1 MKKLE
6 AVIQP
11 YLLDDVKQ
19 ALDKL
24 GIDGMTVSDVR
35 GHGRHNGHRQVYRG
49 QEYTVDVLP
58 QIKIEVV
65 VSDDQVEELVTT
77 VSAAVRSGI
86 IGDGMIFISDLSDVV
101 RIRTGHRGE
110 LAI

>member
-6 AVIQP
+6 AIIQP
-11 YLLDDVKQ
+11 FLLDNVKK
-19 ALDKL
+19 ALDDL
-24 GIDGMTVSDVR
+24 GVDGMTVSDVR
-35 GHGRHNGHRQVYRG
+35 GHSHQNGHRQVYRG

-58 QIKIEVV
+58 QIKIELV
-65 VSDDQVEELVTT
+65 VSDDQLEDIVTA
-77 VSAAVRSGI
+77 VSRAARNGT
-86 IGDGMIFISDLSDVV
+86 IGDDRIFISDLSDVI